1 MHIFLVTT
9 EKNTPRTEQIEKVA
23 AIRGCAMTRLGGL
36 AAALAEL
43 KAKPDKSALLI
54 VIGDAEL
61 GVPEIES
68 LADTKIP
75 RLNVFYIS
83 DHITAEDYKR
93 LLHLGFVDA
102 SDWSSAARELDN
114 FISRHA
120 QPGDGQGNRPGFM
133 VSFLGVGGG
142 VGNTTLAMETAIALA
157 SSLAGKKAAPKN
169 ENVGLLDLNLES
181 SVVCEYLN
189 LQPKLDLAGIAENP
203 SRLDS
208 FMIGMLAARHPSG
221 VDIFASIPAPGER
234 ANIPQTS
241 ILEFLN
247 CIDEIYPTI
256 ILDIPDRPS
265 LETKEIVKASDLVI
279 LTAFYNVPSI
289 KLLRKKCDRLRS
301 SGVRP
306 ELISI
311 VLTDASTNLIGSIA
325 HRFDAAGLFPDTQIL
340 YVRRDRNFAMECVDI
355 GVSMVQT
362 KPQAGISKDI
372 IGIAAFIQER
382 RASR

>member
-1 MHIFLVTT
+1 MHIFLVTG

-23 AIRGCAMTRLGGL
+23 AVRGCALTRLPAV
-36 AAALAEL
+36 AAAVAEL
-43 KAKPDKSALLI
+43 KAKPEKSALLI
-54 VIGDAEL
+54 VAGDAESS
-61 GVPEIES
+61 VAEIES
-68 LADTKIP
+68 LADSRLP
-75 RLNVFYIS
+75 RVNVFYIS
-83 DHITAEDYKR
+83 DHLTAEDYKR

-114 FISRHA
+114 FISRHEK
-120 QPGDGQGNRPGFM
+120 PSDGQGNRPGFM
-133 VSFLGVGGG
+133 VSFIGVGGG
-142 VGNTTLAMETAIALA
+142 VGNTTLAMETGIALA
-157 SSLAGKKAAPKN
+157 SSLAGKKAEAKT
-169 ENVGLLDLNLES
+169 EKVAMLDLNLES

-189 LQPKLDLAGIAENP
+189 LQPKLDLTGIAENP

-208 FMIGMLAARHPSG
+208 FMIGMLAAQHPSG
-221 VDIFASIPAPGER
+221 VDIFASIPTSGARAP
-234 ANIPQTS
+234 IPQTS

-256 ILDIPDRPS
+256 ILDIPDRAS
-265 LETKEIVKASDLVI
+265 IETKEMVKASDLVI
-279 LTAFYNVPSI
+279 LTALYNVPSI
-289 KLLRKKCDRLRS
+289 KLLKRKCDHLRAA
-301 SGVRP
+301 GVRP

-325 HRFDAAGLFPDTQIL
+325 HRFDAAALFPDTHIL

-372 IGIAAFIQER
+372 IGIAAFIQEK